1 MRDQASI
8 LDTVKELIHIKLQN
22 IPYCPEVYKNSISE
36 IDERDIDKFV
46 VVNATVIRVGSVSKH
61 LEKTKYFA
69 CTVCQA
75 QYQCFADPQDYNK
88 IQTPPICRNVV
99 TKKKNNNIIGQLF
112 QNMNKKK
119 FNSNSNPDSNESKFV
134 PRERNEMCRNK
145 KFEAVEKSKILI
157 DYQEIKIQEPFKTL
171 KPGFIPKTLWIILE
185 VKNFIEKIL
194 ND

>member
-1 MRDQASI
+1 MEIREPSSI

-22 IPYCPEVYKNSISE
+22 IPYCPEVFKNSISE
-36 IDERDIDKFV
+36 IDERDIDKFA

-61 LEKTKYFA
+61 LEKTKFFA
-69 CTVCQA
+69 CTACQA

-119 FNSNSNPDSNESKFV
+119 FNSNNNTGNSNESNENKHV
-134 PRERNEMCRNK
+134 PRKRNEMCRNK
-145 KFEAVEKSKILI
+145 KFQAVKNSKILI
-157 DYQEIKIQEPFKTL
+157 NLDYQ
-171 KPGFIPKTLWIILE
+171 
-185 VKNFIEKIL
+185 
-194 ND
+194 